1 MNYFKLLNIKLIIK
15 NICNFGNSKTEPYFY
30 KNTLKALRTNKF
42 HILFTLSFTMLINM
56 CGFAQD
62 RPKSGGEIEPVKK
75 SDTIAVNVNEVLQPN
90 AKNGTLEL
98 TEKGQ
103 DSTKTDSVKP
113 KPEFLTDIVTY
124 KAKDY
129 TSFNKKEQKLYLYN
143 EAEIIYGDMEI
154 KAGVIVIDY
163 SKNEVYA
170 GRVKDSAGV
179 YSQNPI
185 FKQGTQVVEP
195 DSIRFNIDTE
205 KALIFNSRTEQS
217 GGFIDSAISK
227 KENDSVYFVKNAKF
241 TTSENREDPEYYF
254 LLRKAKIVPDE
265 KVATGLTNMFIYGVP
280 TPIGLPFAYFPLTK
294 KQTSGVIF
302 PSFGEQ
308 NSRGYFLQNGGY
320 YFALSDYVDLAVL
333 GDYYTNGSYGMRL
346 ESKYKVRYK
355 FNGSLGFRY
364 ENLITSERGFEDYA
378 KSTIYNLRWSHSQDT
393 KANPNS
399 RFSASV
405 NLGSSQYYQNSI
417 NQVNVAS
424 FLNNTLSSSISYSK
438 TFQGEP
444 QVNFSATATH
454 SQNTNTE
461 SITMTLPTIQTSV
474 SRIYPFANETGSK
487 NGIIENVNF
496 QYNLSAENRISTT
509 DSLFFKKEMWD
520 EAKSGIQHTIP
531 LSTNFKIF
539 KYFSLSASTNYEE
552 NWTFKTVNK
561 YYDTDLEEEITVESK
576 GFDAFRTYNFST
588 SIGTTVYGMFNFEK
602 EGENKKIKAIRHVM
616 RPSVSYNI
624 NPSFDKYWDSYEVVN
639 ADGDVEEEVEFSRF
653 EESLYGAPNQN
664 FSSSLGL
671 NLSNNFEAKVR
682 DKDSTAAEA
691 KKIILLNNLNFST
704 SYNFAGDSLKWSP
717 MRISGGTQILSDKMS
732 INFGAVLDP
741 YALDNNNSKV
751 DTYNINNGG
760 SLFRLTSANLT
771 MNYTLNSSSFN
782 GKEDESRT
790 NSREETLRSGGR
802 ADDLFG
808 VTEDFANQQLN
819 NNKQEDKEPSEF
831 YNYKIPWS
839 LRLAY
844 AVNYSNAARQNEIS
858 SHSLMF
864 SGDIEFAPRWTV
876 GASSGYDLQN
886 QGFTYT
892 QLRFERDLLSWRM
905 NLSWVPF
912 SSRSSWNFFIGIKS
926 SILKD
931 IKYEKRKDTDDEL

>member
-474 SRIYPFANETGSK
+474 GRVYPFANETGSK
-487 NGIIENVNF
+487 NGIIENINF
-496 QYNLSAENRISTT
+496 QYNLTAENRITTT
-509 DSLFFKKEMWD
+509 DSLFFKKEMWND
-520 EAKSGIQHTIP
+520 ALSGIQHTIP
-531 LSTNFKIF
+531 LSTNFKLF
-539 KYFSLSASTNYEE
+539 KYFSLSANTNYEE
-552 NWTFKTVNK
+552 NWSFNTINK
-561 YYDTDLEEEITVESK
+561 SYDTVLEEEVTTEK
-576 GFDAFRTYNFST
+576 TGFDAFRTYNFST
-588 SIGTTVYGMFNFEK
+588 SLGTTIYGMFNFEK
-602 EGENKKIKAIRHVM
+602 EGEDKKIKAIRHVM

-931 IKYEKRKDTDDEL
+931 IKYEKRKDTDDQL

>member
-1 MNYFKLLNIKLIIK
+1 
-15 NICNFGNSKTEPYFY
+15 
-30 KNTLKALRTNKF
+30 
-42 HILFTLSFTMLINM
+42 MLINM

-98 TEKGQ
+98 SEKGQ

-185 FKQGTQVVEP
+185 FKQGAQVVEP

-217 GGFIDSAISK
+217 GGYIDSAISK

-474 SRIYPFANETGSK
+474 GRVYPFASETGSK
-487 NGIIENVNF
+487 NGIIENINF
-496 QYNLSAENRISTT
+496 QYNLTAENRITTT
-509 DSLFFKKEMWD
+509 DSLFFKKEMWND
-520 EAKSGIQHTIP
+520 ALSGIQHTIP
-531 LSTNFKIF
+531 LSTNFKLF

-552 NWTFKTVNK
+552 NWSFNTISKS
-561 YYDTDLEEEITVESK
+561 YDTVLEEEVTTEK
-576 GFDAFRTYNFST
+576 TGFDAFRTYNFST
-588 SIGTTVYGMFNFEK
+588 SLGTTVYGMFNFEK
-602 EGENKKIKAIRHVM
+602 EGEDKKIKAIRHVM

-771 MNYTLNSSSFN
+771 MNYTVSSSSFN

-886 QGFTYT
+886 QGFTYV
-892 QLRFERDLLSWRM
+892 SC
-905 NLSWVPF
+905 
-912 SSRSSWNFFIGIKS
+912 
-926 SILKD
+926 
-931 IKYEKRKDTDDEL
+931 